1 MRTLKDRLR
10 HTLLFEAIALSIV
23 ATVGAWITGHS
34 MATFGSLGVAFSLLA
49 MAWNFVFNW
58 LFDLWDK
65 RYRNMAPRGPGLRVM
80 HAVLFEAFL
89 LVVGIFVT
97 AWWLDISYFDA
108 LILDIGLSAFFLIYA
123 YVFNWAYDLLFP
135 QPGPVA
141 QA

>member
-1 MRTLKDRLR
+1 MDWK
-10 HTLLFEAIALSIV
+10 EA
-23 ATVGAWITGHS
+23 
-34 MATFGSLGVAFSLLA
+34 
-49 MAWNFVFNW
+49 
-58 LFDLWDK
+58 LWDSH
-65 RYRNMAPRGPGLRVM
+65 YRNMAPRGPGLRGV
-80 HAVLFEAFL
+80 HAVLFETIL

-135 QPGPVA
+135 LPGPAA